1 MDEKIA
7 MKKLFMNLLAF
18 FLFSAILFPQSNAD
32 KLVQSLDALATPS
45 YDSWKYSPYL
55 TRDDTH
61 ATVLSQPGFDD
72 SSWQTMKLR
81 QSYSLDFCWLRKEV
95 ALPERMLGQPVS
107 GSLKLLLTV
116 DDAGYLWING
126 ESKGYFPWNGEYELT
141 RDAKPGE
148 KFLIVIKAINTGG
161 PLRLL
166 RAEVELEKLKPLR
179 QSIQDVSLSFRVGQK
194 LLSFDTYQ
202 TNSRKREDPGIDK
215 SKFDK
220 SEKTRLNNLLQELAA
235 KVDVEALKNG
245 SLEKFKASMSLVR
258 SELGPIA
265 EYAKKFTLFF
275 DANAHIDAA
284 WLWREKETVQ
294 VARNTFDSVL
304 KMMDIRP
311 DFTYTQSSAVYYD
324 WMERMYPEIFK
335 KIQQRVKEGRWELV
349 GGMWI
354 EPDCN
359 LPGGESWMRHL
370 LYAKRYFLQKFGIDI
385 KIGWN
390 PDSFG
395 YNWNMPQFYS
405 NAGIDAFI
413 TQKIGWNDT
422 NVFPYRLFWWQGPDG
437 SRILAY
443 FPFDYVNTVEDPFR
457 LVDWMRQFEANT
469 GMTKMMILFG
479 VGDHG
484 GGPSLEMLDRI
495 ERLKTVDIYPA
506 IEYGTAAQ
514 YIEWLKK
521 QGLSS
526 IPTWKDELYLE
537 YHRGTYTT
545 QAKNKK
551 FNRAS
556 EALMTNA
563 EKFSTIATLLGAERR
578 NAQLEE
584 AWRIVLFNQFHDIL
598 PGSSIREVYI
608 DSAEEYQD
616 ALAVGNHELNK
627 ALKFIAE
634 NIDTS
639 KIKDGMP
646 VSVFNPLSW
655 ARTDVVR
662 LALPEADTNDYAVFD
677 LQGKEIPSQIVP
689 NKRYYREILFLAKN
703 VPSLGYKTYVFK
715 KQKPSAKNA
724 NLKIS
729 PKELE
734 NEFFKVTVD
743 PDSGWLKSILD
754 KRNSREILSGAGNE
768 LQILEDIPTAWD
780 AWNIGLTGK
789 RFPSTLRKIEIVETG
804 PVRIVLRVF
813 RDYLKPGVKKDF
825 PTEDFPST
833 FFIQDIILYGRLDR
847 IDFKTDVD
855 WWEEHTMLKVAFP
868 VTVNNT
874 FASYEIPFGFI
885 QRSTQTNTSWEK
897 AQFEVSALRWADLS
911 EVGYGVS
918 LLNNS
923 KYGHDIKGNTIRLS
937 LLRSPNWPDP
947 TADRGKHS
955 IEYAL
960 YPHQGTWKEA
970 WTLQRGYESN
980 SPLLALRNEVH
991 KGSLPEVH
999 SFMKLE
1005 PSNLVLTTVK
1015 KAEDSEAWILQWY
1028 EARGEDSQS
1037 MLTLPRAPKKIVSS
1051 NFLEEEG
1058 MPISFDKNIANVRT
1072 KKNSVVTIKVYF

>member
-1 MDEKIA
+1 